1 MENYT
6 YFYGYPCFTKVKNT
20 IQGLI
25 KSPLTLHY
33 VVMFL
38 EGEENFV
45 GDSEIIALGGASNE
59 TKDRPLG

>member
-38 EGEENFV
+38 WVER
-45 GDSEIIALGGASNE
+45 I
-59 TKDRPLG
+59 